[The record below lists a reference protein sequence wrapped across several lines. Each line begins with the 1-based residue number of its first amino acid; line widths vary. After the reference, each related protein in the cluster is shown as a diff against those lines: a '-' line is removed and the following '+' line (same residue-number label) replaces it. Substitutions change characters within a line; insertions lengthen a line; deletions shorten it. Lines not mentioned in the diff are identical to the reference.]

1 MNQGHFFGGAPFF
14 WNKNYMEQMYSL
26 KSAASLLDISVKTL
40 RRLIKDK
47 DIQIYRVRQSI
58 RLKESDIK
66 QLVKPE
72 QSIEDYGL
80 TI

>member
-1 MNQGHFFGGAPFF
+1 
-14 WNKNYMEQMYSL
+14 MEQMYSL